1 MLQGESTEKRI
12 KPQAKKYV
20 FGIGFAVLLLI
31 VCLLG
36 YLWATRPVPSSALP
50 QEQSVTRITLTNTTI
65 TAGKS
70 AQSVSIVTTDSKEI
84 EAVLKQLNAVSVHYA
99 PDYRSA
105 LRLGVAPN
113 SENRQEVEVSIAY
126 KLGTQSGWYMQRIS
140 SQGKIQLWFGT
151 ASKSVTTNATVGRF
165 GKGQIKQRFQ
175 EFSTLFEEN
184 QKKSTWSIQT
194 YS

>member
-20 FGIGFAVLLLI
+20 LGIGFAVLLLI

-84 EAVLKQLNAVSVHYA
+84 EAVLKQLNAVPVHYA
-99 PDYRSA
+99 PNYRRA
-105 LRLGVAPN
+105 LHLGVAPN

-126 KLGTQSGWYMQRIS
+126 KVGTDQGWYTQRIS
-140 SQGKIQLWFGT
+140 SQGEMQLWFGT
-151 ASKSVTTNATVGRF
+151 ASKSVTTNATIGRF
-165 GKGQIKQRFQ
+165 GKEQIKQRFQ